1 MSHSF
6 LLEIGVEEMP
16 AHVVTPSIQ
25 QLTQRVTKYL
35 KEQSI
40 SFDQIKPFATPRR
53 LALLLT
59 GVADK
64 QPDIDT
70 EVKGPAKKIA
80 QDADGNW
87 TKAAM
92 GFTRGQGLTV
102 DDITF
107 KDIKGTEYVYVEKH
121 IAGKEVAD
129 VLTGLKDI
137 IMAMN
142 FPTMMK
148 WSTNKFEFV
157 RPIKWLVALLD
168 SQVVPFSILNVETGN
183 QTSGH
188 RFLGGDITLDEAT
201 DYEDALTKEFVI
213 ADQKKRKQLIKEQI
227 NSIAQQNNWEI
238 AIDEDLL
245 EEVNNL
251 VEWPTAFSGHFD
263 EKYLELPDEV
273 LITSMKDHQ
282 RFFYARD
289 GEGKLLPNFISV
301 RNGNKDFIDNVIRG
315 NERVL
320 TARLEDARFFYQEDQ
335 QVTIDQY
342 VDRLKNVSFHDKIS
356 SMYDKMQRVS
366 VLGQMIGT
374 SLHLSDDELNQLKRA
389 SQIYKFDLTSG
400 MVGEFAELQGIM
412 GEKYALLQGEPANV
426 ATAIREHYMP
436 ISADG
441 ALPATT
447 IGSVLAVAD
456 KLDSIISFF
465 AVDMI
470 PSGSND
476 PYALRRQAFG
486 IVRIIDDKQWHLSLL
501 NIANEFAI
509 QLTKSDVRPSFDITH
524 NSSEVSDFIKD
535 RLHQLF
541 NERKV
546 RHDVID
552 AVLGGSQTD
561 VENIIEAVDAIN
573 NHLAEDSFKDSVEAL
588 TRVMRIAKKGKSD
601 NQELS
606 VDTQLFE
613 NPSEKKLYDSVSEL
627 DDNFEKQTVSQ
638 QLDGLLSLEPV
649 ISAYFDENMIMAD
662 NEAVKTNRLQQLS
675 ILSKLILK
683 VGNLDELIVK

>member
-6 LLEIGVEEMP
+6 LLEICVEEMP

>member
-227 NSIAQQNNWEI
+227 DSIAQQNNWEI

-501 NIANEFAI
+501 NIASEFAV
-509 QLTKSDVRPSFDITH
+509 QLAKNDVRPSFDITH
-524 NSSEVSDFIKD
+524 NSSEVSDFIKG

-541 NERKV
+541 NGRKV

-552 AVLGGSQTD
+552 AVLGSSQTD

-573 NHLAEDSFKDSVEAL
+573 KHLAEDSFKDSVEAL
-588 TRVMRIAKKGKSD
+588 TRVMRIAKKGEFD